1 MRHVADHGY
10 RFVVILA
17 RQRDD
22 ARADGRDQLVQARE
36 VLGGR
41 IGIGTEY
48 PVRALEQVG
57 SRAFDAVHLGAG
69 HGMPGHE
76 VLGMR
81 QDALGQSRDA
91 RLRGGGVGDDA
102 AIVPPREV
110 FEVALRRADG
120 RGEHHEVAAVAD
132 EAFERRIV
140 GQRAVR
146 GPAALDGFGRRA
158 FVDVDSQHPRFG
170 IRRAHSGGERGA
182 HQSET
187 YHRYTAKRL
196 IRLRCML
203 VCHETGAPF

>member
-1 MRHVADHGY
+1 MRHVADHGH
-10 RFVVILA
+10 RLVVVLA

-22 ARADGRDQLVQARE
+22 ARADGGDQLVQARE

-41 IGIGTEY
+41 VGVGTED

-57 SRAFDAVHLGAG
+57 SRAFDAVHLRAG

-91 RLRGGGVGDDA
+91 RLRGGGVRDDA

-140 GQRAVR
+140 RQRAVR
-146 GPAALDGFGRRA
+146 GPAALDGFGQRA
-158 FVDVDSQHPRFG
+158 FVDVDSQHPRVG

-187 YHRYTAKRL
+187 YHRYTAKHL

>member
-1 MRHVADHGY
+1 MRHVADHGH
-10 RFVVILA
+10 RLVVVLA

-22 ARADGRDQLVQARE
+22 ARADGGDQLVQARE

-41 IGIGTEY
+41 VGVRTED

-91 RLRGGGVGDDA
+91 RLRGGGVRDDA

-120 RGEHHEVAAVAD
+120 RGEHAGSSGSAPSVAQPRSTASASVRSSMSTASTRVSGYAARTAAAN
-132 EAFERRIV
+132 EAPTSPKPTT
-140 GQRAVR
+140 A
-146 GPAALDGFGRRA
+146 
-158 FVDVDSQHPRFG
+158 
-170 IRRAHSGGERGA
+170 IRRN
-182 HQSET
+182 T
-187 YHRYTAKRL
+187 
-196 IRLRCML
+196 
-203 VCHETGAPF
+203 